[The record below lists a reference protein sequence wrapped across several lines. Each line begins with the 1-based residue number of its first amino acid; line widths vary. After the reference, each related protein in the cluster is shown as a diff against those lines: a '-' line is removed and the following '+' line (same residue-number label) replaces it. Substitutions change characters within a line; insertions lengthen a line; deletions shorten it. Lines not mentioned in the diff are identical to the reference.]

1 MDRKKLLKQLR
12 KLGWYY
18 KRHGGN
24 HDIYTDGKRTM
35 PVPRHNEV
43 DEFTAKEIL
52 KKARGNK

>member
-18 KRHGGN
+18 KRPGGN